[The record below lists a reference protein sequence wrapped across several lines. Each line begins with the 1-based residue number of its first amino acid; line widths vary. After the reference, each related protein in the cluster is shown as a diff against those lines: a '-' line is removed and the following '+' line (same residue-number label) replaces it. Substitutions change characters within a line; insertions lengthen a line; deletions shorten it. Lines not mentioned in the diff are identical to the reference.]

1 MEDAQDARVEPP
13 RPLMRELPA
22 PDPFPVDSLGDVL
35 APAAR
40 AIHDRVQ
47 APLAVC
53 GQSVLAAAT
62 LAIQGHADVVLP
74 TKHARPL
81 SSFFITVA
89 GTGERK
95 NAVDTEALRP
105 VRRREAALREAYEG
119 EAIAHRNALDAWDAA
134 RKSAIKSGKGDLN
147 AIGAAL
153 GALGPAP
160 QAPLHPVLT
169 CPEPTYEG
177 MCKLML
183 DGQPSIGIFTSEGGQ
198 FVGGHGMS
206 DDAKLRT
213 AAGLSAL
220 WDGETIKRVR
230 AQEGVTVLAG
240 RRAAM
245 HLMAQPDVAAMWMAD
260 RLLVDQGFMSRVLIT
275 APEPASGSR
284 MWRDPKPESEVA
296 IQHYTARLLEIL
308 ERPPPLAPDARNELA
323 PRRLSLSPTAR
334 RQWIGFADHVETR
347 LGYGGELDPIC
358 GLANKLAEHAARVA
372 GVLTLVRD
380 IEAGEIANQQMEAGI
395 AIVQHYAA
403 EALRLH
409 GGSRISGELVE
420 AQRFLAWLHTGWHE
434 SAVSLPDIYQRGPNT
449 IREATRARK
458 AVAIL
463 VEHGWLLPSNPCV
476 VAGTFRRDVWRIVRG
491 YGDDCFGIHQ
501 V

>member
-1 MEDAQDARVEPP
+1 VSPHDPTGVARVRATIEDAQDARVEPP

-35 APAAR
+35 ALAAR

-74 TKHARPL
+74 TGHARPL
-81 SSFFITVA
+81 SSFLITVA
-89 GTGERK
+89 ATGERK
-95 NAVDTEALRP
+95 SAVDTEALRP

-134 RKSAIKSGKGDLN
+134 RKFAIKSGKGDLN

-183 DGQPSIGIFTSEGGQ
+183 DGQPSIGIFASEGGQ

-230 AQEGVTVLAG
+230 AQEGVTVLPG

-245 HLMAQPDVAAMWMAD
+245 HLMAQPDVAAIWMAD

-284 MWRDPKPESEVA
+284 IWREPKPESEVA
-296 IQHYTARLLEIL
+296 MQHYVARLLDVL
-308 ERPPPLAPDARNELA
+308 GDRCRSRPTHATNWRRDRFRCRLAPAGSGSDL
-323 PRRLSLSPTAR
+323 
-334 RQWIGFADHVETR
+334 
-347 LGYGGELDPIC
+347 PI
-358 GLANKLAEHAARVA
+358 
-372 GVLTLVRD
+372 
-380 IEAGEIANQQMEAGI
+380 M
-395 AIVQHYAA
+395 
-403 EALRLH
+403 
-409 GGSRISGELVE
+409 S
-420 AQRFLAWLHTGWHE
+420 
-434 SAVSLPDIYQRGPNT
+434 
-449 IREATRARK
+449 
-458 AVAIL
+458 
-463 VEHGWLLPSNPCV
+463 
-476 VAGTFRRDVWRIVRG
+476 RRDLAMAGNSIRSAGWPTSWPSTLRAWPAS
-491 YGDDCFGIHQ
+491 
-501 V
+501 